1 MDRDFMNQLW
11 SERNYGT
18 PLAITFMVIPT
29 ISIALR
35 FYAKL
40 SAQRPIGVSD
50 YLSVTAWLFT
60 VSFFICMLVAVYLP
74 SAFIDS
80 SNGIDEPVSKITFS
94 LNLLWV
100 GGCYFCK
107 LSILCVYYSLLTTPA
122 SRFRWAVRAV
132 FVLTACVGVAS
143 ALGFLLIFKDM
154 TWWWTPAL
162 RQHSSAMVDELKMNM
177 AVDIMSLL
185 TDFIIIIMP
194 LPVLLKLKLSPHKKR
209 VLIVLFSL
217 GFL

>member
-1 MDRDFMNQLW
+1 MDREFMDQLW
-11 SERNYGT
+11 SERSYGT
-18 PLAITFMVIPT
+18 PLAITFMIIPT
-29 ISIALR
+29 VSIALR
-35 FYAKL
+35 FYAKFT
-40 SAQRPIGVSD
+40 AHRPIEVAD

-60 VSFFICMLVAVYLP
+60 VAFLVCMLVAVYLP
-74 SAFIDS
+74 GAFTAD
-80 SNGIDEPVSKITFS
+80 GIDTDVSKITFT

-107 LSILCVYYSLLTTPA
+107 LSILCVYYSLLTTPS
-122 SRFRWAVRAV
+122 SRFRWAVRGV
-132 FVLTACVGVAS
+132 FVLTACVGAAS

-162 RQHSSAMVDELKMNM
+162 RQHASAMVEELKMNL

-185 TDFIIIIMP
+185 TDFIIIVMP
-194 LPVLLKLKLSPHKKR
+194 LPVLLKLSLSKHKKR
-209 VLIVLFSL
+209 VLVVLFSL